1 MNGERRTYLCG
12 LDSLHDLWRRQIHL
26 YPRGYAGKM
35 LLLRQLYNS
44 GNCFTPIIGHC
55 TFLFGDFEGLLRSTE
70 TAVNRQYTS
79 SHIGAKAWPD
89 QSAILLYLE

>member
-1 MNGERRTYLCG
+1 
-12 LDSLHDLWRRQIHL
+12 
-26 YPRGYAGKM
+26 M

-55 TFLFGDFEGLLRSTE
+55 TFLFGDFEGLLRPTT
-70 TAVNRQYTS
+70 TAVNLQYTN